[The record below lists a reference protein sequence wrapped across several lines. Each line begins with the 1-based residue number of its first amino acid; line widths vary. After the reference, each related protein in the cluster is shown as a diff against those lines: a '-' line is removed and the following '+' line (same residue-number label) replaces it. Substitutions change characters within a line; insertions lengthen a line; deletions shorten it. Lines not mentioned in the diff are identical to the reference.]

1 MFFARAYRS
10 AAIFGR
16 GMQNEMTKLAA
27 EAMFAVV
34 AVAAAS
40 TAVAQTPGQ
49 CDPNTTT
56 YPPR

>member
-1 MFFARAYRS
+1 
-10 AAIFGR
+10 
-16 GMQNEMTKLAA
+16 MQNEMTKLAA